1 MLIMKTKLIFPLK
14 FYVDLNKTF
23 ILSQLKTFRLLEKN
37 IYCLCVYMPEIFYR
51 FSLSFNRRNYLLEGL
66 FEKNKNQEV
75 VYKQMWGF
83 FLIFSY
89 YFGTVFIAS
98 SWYNE
103 ATLRGDGFY
112 EAENHHK
119 TDCSCG
125 FDGGADHCWFLLPH

>member
-83 FLIFSY
+83 FLIFYY
-89 YFGTVFIAS
+89 YFFLS
-98 SWYNE
+98 
-103 ATLRGDGFY
+103 F
-112 EAENHHK
+112 
-119 TDCSCG
+119 
-125 FDGGADHCWFLLPH
+125 FFFLLYNIVLVLPYFNMNPPRVYTCSQS